1 MAVKDKT
8 DGRSDRSTPGEPI
21 PTPQESIK
29 VQGEALASKV
39 KSLMHEANVHRIVV
53 QNDSGHT
60 VMEIPVTAGVIVAVT
75 LPVLIAVG
83 AIAALANDWTIQVH
97 RDPTGR

>member
-1 MAVKDKT
+1 MAISEKT
-8 DGRSDRSTPGEPI
+8 NGKSGRPAPEESITPAH
-21 PTPQESIK
+21 ESIK

-39 KSLMHEANVHRIVV
+39 KNLMHEANVHRIVV
-53 QNDSGHT
+53 QNDRGHT
-60 VMEIPVTAGVIVAVT
+60 VMEIPVTAGVVVAVT

-97 RDPTGR
+97 RDPAS